1 MQKKDDDNPRGYTLK
16 SIVILSQLPLISF
29 FYRILDILDILHTH
43 IRVGC
48 LKSQLQVFANLK

>member
-29 FYRILDILDILHTH
+29 FYRILDILYTH

-48 LKSQLQVFANLK
+48 LKSQLQVFATLK